1 MTYMQRI
8 SRRQR
13 IREIVCNTVVYS
25 LAAFTIFCL
34 LWFTIGT
41 HEIETYS
48 FHAEITDKAVTNKY
62 HGGTKYLIFWCNDEE
77 AGSDEVD
84 ASTYA
89 RYSIGDLIEVE
100 TVVEQD
106 WFGNE
111 FVTYRLTEN

>member
-8 SRRQR
+8 NRRHR
-13 IREIVCNTVVYS
+13 IHEIIFDTLFYS
-25 LAAFTIFCL
+25 FIAFVIFCC

-41 HEIETYS
+41 HEVETHS
-48 FHAEITDKAVTNKY
+48 FHAEITDKAVTGVY
-62 HGGTKYLIFWCNDEE
+62 RSGTKYHIFWCNDEE

-84 ASTYA
+84 ASAYA

-100 TVVEQD
+100 VVVEQD

-111 FVTYRLTEN
+111 YTTYSVTGN